1 MFVIFVTALAVLLF
15 RPNVFLFIISIL
27 SFYGAFSGVRS
38 LRRKRPE
45 RGERAARLDWGAASL
60 ALLAGVS
67 FIVWGTLPLLG
78 LAVGETPVAFSVLG
92 IVFGVV
98 LGKDAL
104 DDLKSFRRPNPD
116 PLWWWTYH
124 LERMVGSYLAAVT
137 AFMVQNVAPLLPEAL
152 EWTVWV
158 APGVLGGVG
167 ISFWIRH
174 YRKKFA
180 SRRSLA
186 GRRGV
191 MQAAEIT
198 LTQPQTSADL
208 DAAAGVLAASFQNAP
223 NFVAAFPDA
232 QARVRALPP
241 HLPDARPRCGSA
253 RRRCGGAAR

>member
-1 MFVIFVTALAVLLF
+1 MTETVLVLTHVGAGVTALVVAPVAMLTRKGGGAHRRWGRIYFWAMFVIFITALAVLLF

-45 RGERAARLDWGAASL
+45 QGERAARLDWGAASL

-67 FIVWGTLPLLG
+67 FIVWGALPLLG
-78 LAVGETPVAFSVLG
+78 LVAGETPIAFSVLG
-92 IVFGVV
+92 IVFGGV

-104 DDLKSFRRPNPD
+104 NDLQSFRRPNPD
-116 PLWWWTYH
+116 PMWWWTYH

-158 APGVLGGVG
+158 APGILGGVG
-167 ISFWIRH
+167 ISFWVRH

-180 SRRSLA
+180 SRREGPLA
-186 GRRGV
+186 
-191 MQAAEIT
+191 
-198 LTQPQTSADL
+198 
-208 DAAAGVLAASFQNAP
+208 DA
-223 NFVAAFPDA
+223 
-232 QARVRALPP
+232 
-241 HLPDARPRCGSA
+241 
-253 RRRCGGAAR
+253 GA

>member
-1 MFVIFVTALAVLLF
+1 VPVLTHVEAGVTALVVAPVAMLTQKGGSAHRRWGRVYFWAMFVIFVTALAVLLF

-38 LRRKRPE
+38 LRRRRPE

-67 FIVWGTLPLLG
+67 FIVWGALPLLG
-78 LAVGETPVAFSVLG
+78 LVAGKTPTAFSVLG
-92 IVFGVV
+92 IVFGMV
-98 LGKDAL
+98 LSKDAL

-174 YRKKFA
+174 YQKKFA
-180 SRRSLA
+180 TRREGSLA
-186 GRRGV
+186 
-191 MQAAEIT
+191 
-198 LTQPQTSADL
+198 
-208 DAAAGVLAASFQNAP
+208 DAGP
-223 NFVAAFPDA
+223 
-232 QARVRALPP
+232 
-241 HLPDARPRCGSA
+241 
-253 RRRCGGAAR
+253 

>member
-1 MFVIFVTALAVLLF
+1 MTETLLIVAHVGAGVTALLVAPVAMLTQKGGGAHRLWGRVYFWAMFVIFVTALAVLLF

-45 RGERAARLDWGAASL
+45 RGERAARLDWGAASA

-78 LAVGETPVAFSVLG
+78 LAVSETPVAFSILG

-98 LGKDAL
+98 LSKDAL

-116 PLWWWTYH
+116 PMWWWTYH

-158 APGVLGGVG
+158 TPGILGGVG

-180 SRRSLA
+180 SRR
-186 GRRGV
+186 
-191 MQAAEIT
+191 
-198 LTQPQTSADL
+198 
-208 DAAAGVLAASFQNAP
+208 NAP
-223 NFVAAFPDA
+223 LADA
-232 QARVRALPP
+232 
-241 HLPDARPRCGSA
+241 
-253 RRRCGGAAR
+253 GA